1 LKKATLTNELITP
14 GDIVSELARIRGESE
29 RGIAL
34 LRDAET
40 EWVALDTE
48 ATRVQYTAFLEAKG
62 TVADKEAIS
71 RLRASEARTTAELA
85 KVKVNYIKTK
95 LRHLSETTMATQTAA
110 RMVELQWKT
119 TGH

>member
-1 LKKATLTNELITP
+1 MTNELVTP
-14 GDIVSELARIRGESE
+14 GDIVLELARIRGESE

-40 EWVALDTE
+40 EWVALDI
-48 ATRVQYTAFLEAKG
+48 AADRAQYTAFLEAKG

-71 RLRASEARTTAELA
+71 RLHAAEARAEAELA

-110 RMVELQWKT
+110 RMVELSWKT
-119 TGH
+119 SGH